1 MKVVGLITEYNPF
14 HNGHLYHIRKA
25 REVTGADTVIV
36 VMSGNYVQR
45 GVPAMMPKR
54 LRAFAALEAGVAAV
68 FELPVFFACGSAEY
82 FAEGAIA
89 LLDALGCVDAI
100 CFGSECGDVKSLG
113 KIAKI
118 LADEP
123 EEYSVLLRNYLKS
136 GLSYPRARQAALKSY
151 FKDGTLDVILEQ
163 PNNILGIEYMKAL
176 YKKNSTIRCCTIRR
190 VISGYHDEKL
200 LPSLSSAAAIRKAL
214 AYGEDFPRLTQYSLT
229 DGPAPPGVLLKLKD
243 QVPHSCLQILKEY
256 FHTRY
261 PVYANDFS
269 LLLKYRLLSETKETL
284 TQYTDISEDL
294 ANRIINRA
302 GEFLSFSQFCSLL
315 KTRELTYAR
324 ISRCLMHIILGI
336 TASDLKAYQKAGY
349 CQYAHILGFRKD
361 STNILSVLK
370 QSAKVPL
377 ITRPARAEALSD
389 TGLSMLQHDIF
400 ASNLYES
407 IITDKFKTPF
417 INEYQHQ
424 VIKI

>member
-45 GVPAMMPKR
+45 GIPAMMPKR

-151 FKDGTLDVILEQ
+151 FKDGTLDMILEQ

>member
-82 FAEGAIA
+82 FAVGAIA

-151 FKDGTLDVILEQ
+151 FKDGTLDMILEQ

>member
-136 GLSYPRARQAALKSY
+136 GLSYPRARKAALKSY
-151 FKDGTLDVILEQ
+151 FKDGTLDMILEQ